1 MLHQFSCESRVS
13 LITLTKY
20 RILFPI
26 VATFLCLPGNLHV
39 YAAPLPAPIV
49 IQIPSEMPSGN
60 IANDE
65 IWVTYYRAASSTS
78 PTPAVILLH
87 PIGIRKGD
95 FTDRYMHRL
104 GQRMA
109 MEGINSAVV
118 MMPWHAQRA
127 MPHSKPLDYYIGRD
141 VARDIESLRQGVSDV
156 KTVTNWLVKRPEVDS
171 RRIGIVGISLG
182 AIILHLAMGQ
192 DSRLSAGVALEGG
205 GDLAS
210 LYRNSA
216 EIALNGHPN
225 DVPLSESQL
234 ERLASVDP
242 ASNADQNRPRRV
254 LMIQA
259 ARDLNVPPSN
269 AIYLWN
275 ALGRPPIQWID
286 TNHYAFILAGKS
298 LVKTAVAYLN
308 GVWNGKSDSAI
319 HAPQFRPPTI
329 KFGWLFEMTG
339 YTSPAIQWQF
349 YSFASRPDHMSLV
362 HLDLGESGRGPFLG
376 LAATINLFVDM
387 GIDQRITGRPLQ
399 PYVSLHLV
407 F

>member
-1 MLHQFSCESRVS
+1 M
-13 LITLTKY
+13 
-20 RILFPI
+20 
-26 VATFLCLPGNLHV
+26 
-39 YAAPLPAPIV
+39 
-49 IQIPSEMPSGN
+49 
-60 IANDE
+60 
-65 IWVTYYRAASSTS
+65 
-78 PTPAVILLH
+78 ILLH

-95 FTDRYMHRL
+95 FTDKYMHRL

-109 MEGINSAVV
+109 EKGINSAVV
-118 MMPWHAQRA
+118 VMPWHAERA
-127 MPHSKPLDYYIGRD
+127 EAHSQPLDHYIGRD
-141 VARDIESLRQGVSDV
+141 VTMDIESLRQAVSDV
-156 KTVTNWLVKRPEVDS
+156 RTVTNWLAQRPEVDNN
-171 RRIGIVGISLG
+171 RIGIVGISLG

-225 DVPLSESQL
+225 EIPLSKAQL
-234 ERLASVDP
+234 KRLSTVDP
-242 ASNADQNRPRRV
+242 ASYADQNRPRRV

-275 ALGRPPIQWID
+275 ALGHPPIQWVD
-286 TNHYAFILAGKS
+286 TNHYAFILSGAS
-298 LVKTAVAYLN
+298 LANTAAAYLN
-308 GVWNGKSDSAI
+308 GVWSGKPDSEIAYP
-319 HAPQFRPPTI
+319 AFRPPTI
-329 KFGWLFEMTG
+329 KVGWLFEMTG
-339 YTSPAIQWQF
+339 YSSPAIQWEF

-362 HLDLGESGRGPFLG
+362 NLDLGESGRGPFLG
-376 LAATINLFVDM
+376 LAVTINPFVDI
-387 GIDQRITGRPLQ
+387 GVEQCITGRPIQ